1 MSKRQFSF
9 GLTLLKL
16 LLVKVLGFFHG
27 KLRLFFKK
35 RTKIRRRRLG
45 FTLVELLVVIAI
57 IGVLIAL
64 LLPAVQA
71 AREAA
76 RRSQC
81 HNNLRQQAI
90 ALHNYHDINKAL
102 PSGVDQYGFAWNG
115 RILPFIEQEPLFSTL
130 ILNTETG
137 DTSVYTNGIGNWD
150 QGSTNGYNP
159 DQQGPN
165 AQACATLIPPYLCP
179 SFPHQR
185 QINNQNIID
194 RVQASYLGSSG
205 SWSATDTYT
214 QLVDIGLTYVKDQ
227 CISQQHNRQNGLIFK
242 RSKVKFSGI
251 DNGLSNTIIIGEVA
265 GDVSFSNNGNAND
278 HWYIGSPQ
286 ADPNGAGDP
295 AAPPTTTSGSEFS
308 EIFGSGYTIVNT
320 RWKNPSCD
328 MRLMQ
333 LCFGSYHPAGANFV
347 HADGSTFFVNDTIDL
362 NVYRKLFSRGTKF

>member
-1 MSKRQFSF
+1 MSIRQYLLDLIPSFVCSKR
-9 GLTLLKL
+9 
-16 LLVKVLGFFHG
+16 
-27 KLRLFFKK
+27 
-35 RTKIRRRRLG
+35 IRIGVILG
-45 FTLVELLVVIAI
+45 FTLVELLVVITI

-81 HNNLRQQAI
+81 SNNLRQQAI
-90 ALHNYHDINKAL
+90 ALHNHHDINKAL
-102 PSGVDQYGFAWNG
+102 PSGVDPYGFAWNG
-115 RILPFIEQEPLFSTL
+115 RILPFIEQEPLFATL
-130 ILNTETG
+130 ILDTETG
-137 DTSVYTNGIGNWD
+137 SKAVYTNGIANWD
-150 QGSTNGYNP
+150 QGSANGYNP

-179 SFPHQR
+179 SFPHER
-185 QINNQNIID
+185 QVNNQNIIG

-205 SWSATDTYT
+205 SWSATDIYA
-214 QLVDIGLTYVKDQ
+214 QLTAVGLTYVQDQ
-227 CISQQHNRQNGLIFK
+227 CISLEHNRQNGLIFK

-265 GDVSFSNNGNAND
+265 GDHSFGNNGNAND

-286 ADPNGAGDP
+286 ADPNSAGDP
-295 AAPPTTTSGSEFS
+295 PSSAGGGEFS
-308 EIFGSGYTIVNT
+308 ELFGSGYSIVNT

-333 LCFGSYHPAGANFV
+333 LCFGSYHPVGANFV
-347 HADGSTFFVNDTIDL
+347 HADGSAFFVNDTIDL
-362 NVYRKLFSRGTKF
+362 NVYRNLFSRGIRF